1 MLVYDVS
8 RRETY
13 DNLNSWLEDC
23 RRHANEYM
31 TITLV
36 GNKVDGATAQR
47 QVSEE
52 EGLRF
57 ARENGLLYVETSAM
71 TSANVDNAF
80 IETARVICNKIEE
93 GYLDPTNEI
102 NGVKIGYM
110 PGGRHHHHHDQNREG
125 DSRSGSVTI
134 EDVEKERATGGY
146 VGPVAK
152 CC

>member
-1 MLVYDVS
+1 
-8 RRETY
+8 
-13 DNLNSWLEDC
+13 
-23 RRHANEYM
+23 M

-134 EDVEKERATGGY
+134 EDAEKERATGGTWVPSQSVVERKNEIERLIDRVEY
-146 VGPVAK
+146 ESYHSTTRK
-152 CC
+152 

>member
-1 MLVYDVS
+1 
-8 RRETY
+8 
-13 DNLNSWLEDC
+13 
-23 RRHANEYM
+23 M

-36 GNKVDGATAQR
+36 GNKADGAAAQR

-57 ARENGLLYVETSAM
+57 ARENGLLFVETSAM
-71 TSANVDNAF
+71 TSANVENAF
-80 IETARVICNKIEE
+80 IETARIICNKIEE
-93 GYLDPTNEI
+93 GYLDPTNET

-110 PGGRHHHHHDQNREG
+110 PGGRHHHHHHHHHDQSREG

-134 EDVEKERATGGY
+134 EEMEKERASGGY
-146 VGPVAK
+146 GPVSR

>member
-1 MLVYDVS
+1 
-8 RRETY
+8 
-13 DNLNSWLEDC
+13 
-23 RRHANEYM
+23 
-31 TITLV
+31 
-36 GNKVDGATAQR
+36 
-47 QVSEE
+47 
-52 EGLRF
+52 
-57 ARENGLLYVETSAM
+57 M

-134 EDVEKERATGGY
+134 EDGEKERATGG
-146 VGPVAK
+146 PVAK